1 MRIRKSFVVLIL
13 LGLSTL
19 TGAVLYADFQSGYYA
34 VDFQSGYYA
43 PVVESGLAQFA
54 PPNLSPD
61 GNYQVGAY
69 PIYTPVFPSGDGVS
83 EVKAYCNTCHSP
95 RYVTMQPSLPAAA
108 WAAEV
113 NKMVSMYGASIP
125 DDSKQRIIQY
135 LQTHFTPET
144 RKGS

>member
-1 MRIRKSFVVLIL
+1 MKKDMVMGIRKRFVIFIL

-34 VDFQSGYYA
+34 
-43 PVVESGLAQFA
+43 PVGESGLAQFA

-61 GNYQVGAY
+61 GNYKVGAY
-69 PIYTPVFPSGDGVS
+69 PIYAPVFPSGDGVS
-83 EVKAYCNTCHSP
+83 DVKAYCNTCHSP
-95 RYVTMQPSLPAAA
+95 RYITMQPPMPAAA

-113 NKMVSMYGASIP
+113 NKMVNTYGASIP
-125 DDSKQRIIQY
+125 DDSKQKIIQY

-144 RKGS
+144 RKGF

>member
-1 MRIRKSFVVLIL
+1 MRIRKRFVIFIL

-34 VDFQSGYYA
+34 
-43 PVVESGLAQFA
+43 PVGESGLAQFA

-61 GNYQVGAY
+61 DNYKVGAY
-69 PIYTPVFPSGDGVS
+69 PIYPPVFPSGDGVS

-95 RYVTMQPSLPAAA
+95 RYITMQPPLPAAA

-113 NKMVSMYGASIP
+113 NKMVNTYGASIP
-125 DDSKQRIIQY
+125 DDSKQKIIQY

-144 RKGS
+144 RKGF